1 MSAKVLIMAGG
12 TGGHV
17 FPALTIAREL
27 RARGVQVEWLGT
39 HAGLEARVIGETDI
53 PLHFITIGGLR
64 GKSLGKLLAA
74 PFAICRALF
83 QARRLMKQIRP
94 DCVLGMGGFVTGPG
108 GVAAWMQ
115 GRPLVLH
122 EQNAIAGLSNQ
133 LLYPFAR
140 VVMEAFSGA
149 FQRKLQLSR
158 SFLWKRLMA
167 PAKIR
172 VTGNP
177 VRDDILGLV
186 APEARLAQRQGPLR
200 LLVRGGSL
208 GAVAINDCL
217 PAMLAALPA
226 ESRPLVRHQCGSK
239 HVEATVAAY
248 GTAGLPLGAGMDV
261 LPFIEDMAQA
271 YSWADLVLG
280 RAGASTVAELAAAG
294 LPAILVPYP
303 WAVDDHQHANG
314 KVLEDAGAAW
324 LLPQESMTPARL
336 AEIVGAVL
344 EDRALL
350 LDKAQAASRTAI
362 RNATALAADICMEA
376 CRA

>member
-1 MSAKVLIMAGG
+1 MSSKVLIMAGG

-27 RARGVQVEWLGT
+27 QARGVQVEWLGT
-39 HAGLEARVIGETDI
+39 RAGLEARVIGETDI

-64 GKSLGKLLAA
+64 GKSVGKLLAA
-74 PFAICRALF
+74 PFAICRALL
-83 QARRLMKQIRP
+83 QARRLMKQIKP

-115 GRPLVLH
+115 GRALVLH

-149 FQRKLQLSR
+149 FQRKLEISR
-158 SFLWKRLMA
+158 SYFWKRLLA

-177 VRDDILGLV
+177 VRDDILALA
-186 APEARLAQRQGPLR
+186 APETRLAERQGPLR
-200 LLVRGGSL
+200 LLVLGGSL
-208 GAVAINDCL
+208 GAVAINDCV

-226 ESRPLVRHQCGSK
+226 EARPLVRHQCGSK
-239 HVEATVAAY
+239 HVEATQAAY
-248 GTAGLPLGAGMDV
+248 DAAGLPPDAGVEV
-261 LPFIEDMAQA
+261 LPFIENMAEA
-271 YSWADLVLG
+271 YSWADLVLC
-280 RAGASTVAELAAAG
+280 RSGASTVAELAVAG

-303 WAVDDHQHANG
+303 WAVDSHQHANG
-314 KVLEDAGAAW
+314 KVLEEAGAAW
-324 LLPQESMTPARL
+324 LLPQEDMTPARL
-336 AEIVGAVL
+336 AEIVGTVL

-350 LDKAQAASRTAI
+350 LEKAQAARRTAI
-362 RNATALAADICMEA
+362 RDATGLAADICMEA

>member
-200 LLVRGGSL
+200 LLVLGGSL

-271 YSWADLVLG
+271 
-280 RAGASTVAELAAAG
+280 
-294 LPAILVPYP
+294 
-303 WAVDDHQHANG
+303 
-314 KVLEDAGAAW
+314 
-324 LLPQESMTPARL
+324 
-336 AEIVGAVL
+336 
-344 EDRALL
+344 
-350 LDKAQAASRTAI
+350 
-362 RNATALAADICMEA
+362 
-376 CRA
+376 